1 MTRCLLG
8 EVGRLDLE
16 RKIVRCGQIMHDH
29 LVRVDAGDTLL
40 TTIGKMNQ
48 SRISS
53 VIVEEFGEPV
63 GVITERDI
71 VQFAESE
78 KRASEVRVREMM
90 SGSPVTVNEDT
101 QVTDAVNLML
111 EHHVRRLPV
120 VRDGRIVG
128 IITSTDILT
137 AVAKGMLS
145 REVYIYL
152 SDIFRKDEHK

>member
-1 MTRCLLG
+1 M
-8 EVGRLDLE
+8 VDLE
-16 RKIVRCGQIMHDH
+16 PKIVRCGQIMHDH
-29 LVRVDAGDTLL
+29 LVRIDAGDTLL

-48 SRISS
+48 SRVSS

-78 KRASEVRVREMM
+78 KRVSEVRVREMM
-90 SGSPVTVNEDT
+90 SGSPVTVKEDT
-101 QVTDAVNLML
+101 EVTDAVNLML

-137 AVAKGMLS
+137 AVAKGMLA

-152 SDIFRKDEHK
+152 SDS